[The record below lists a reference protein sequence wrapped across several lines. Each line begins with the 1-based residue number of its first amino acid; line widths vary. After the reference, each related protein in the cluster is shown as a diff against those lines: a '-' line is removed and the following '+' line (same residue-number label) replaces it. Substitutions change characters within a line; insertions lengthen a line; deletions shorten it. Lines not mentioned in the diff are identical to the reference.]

1 MTTMTVEQ
9 AIERADL
16 YRDEEDADSVMGRVL
31 ADALRE
37 AQARCVRLSE
47 TNHAMFAAVLPGKAM
62 RDDKVGQVKWAVSE
76 FERRIAEA
84 QAAVVQMRED
94 AAKIADGVLDGPL
107 PAGAFAIAVRI
118 SKAIRSLPAPAARTY
133 DDGVRAALNAVR
145 GVSVEGFLGSPDG
158 VAALMQDRCEKAVAE
173 RMPYSP
179 APAVAPVAAQDH
191 GTVTGSGHPRAKP
204 TPDAPAFDPDD
215 AHRFPFGPAPVA
227 APKPG
232 PTKIVNEVGRAP
244 FDAEA
249 ALVAMEQSIA
259 RRQHGPTPATRY
271 EVYTAIQD
279 ALAAG
284 RGGGR

>member
-1 MTTMTVEQ
+1 MTPEE
-9 AIERADL
+9 AKKRADEL
-16 YRDEEDADSVMGRVL
+16 RDVGDRDAVALRTL
-31 ADALRE
+31 ADALR
-37 AQARCVRLSE
+37 
-47 TNHAMFAAVLPGKAM
+47 
-62 RDDKVGQVKWAVSE
+62 
-76 FERRIAEA
+76 EA

-179 APAVAPVAAQDH
+179 APAVAPVAAPKPGPVRGPKRCPGCDVQEGLPCH
-191 GTVTGSGHPRAKP
+191 GHC
-204 TPDAPAFDPDD
+204 PDL
-215 AHRFPFGPAPVA
+215 RERVA
-227 APKPG
+227 APKPEAAVPMFQPKPR
-232 PTKIVNEVGRAP
+232 PTP

-249 ALVAMEQSIA
+249 ALVAQADQLRHAIGNG
-259 RRQHGPTPATRY
+259 RQYVTCADLLL
-271 EVYTAIQD
+271 ALD
-279 ALAAG
+279 AGVIAG

>member
-1 MTTMTVEQ
+1 MTPEE
-9 AIERADL
+9 AKKRADEL
-16 YRDEEDADSVMGRVL
+16 RDVGDRDAVALRTL
-31 ADALRE
+31 ADALR
-37 AQARCVRLSE
+37 
-47 TNHAMFAAVLPGKAM
+47 
-62 RDDKVGQVKWAVSE
+62 
-76 FERRIAEA
+76 EA

-179 APAVAPVAAQDH
+179 APAVAPVA
-191 GTVTGSGHPRAKP
+191 
-204 TPDAPAFDPDD
+204 
-215 AHRFPFGPAPVA
+215 VA
-227 APKPG
+227 KPG
-232 PTKIVNEVGRAP
+232 PTTPDVK

-249 ALVAMEQSIA
+249 ALVAQADQLRHAIGNG
-259 RRQHGPTPATRY
+259 RQYVTCADLLL
-271 EVYTAIQD
+271 ALD
-279 ALAAG
+279 AGVIAG